1 MPQIL
6 GRDALIARI
15 GAALE
20 RAGRAGGGTVIV
32 SGPAGAGT
40 TAAVAEA
47 LRLRGAKAPGASA
60 APPTSVNAPAL
71 RIDAQW
77 MYDVQWID
85 DVQRAPDPE
94 ALARA
99 LLERSSGATDA
110 ATGVVVLSGRAPWG
124 AALATLQRA
133 AMRADP
139 MSVLDVP
146 PLAPEV
152 AVEIVTSEAPPTSP
166 REHPAPAEAAI
177 AWARAC
183 GSRLRLLAAVLRAD
197 GDLAAN
203 AVGLAVDDLV
213 ADLSPNAHRLL
224 EVIAVGAP
232 DPRTSAVEGV
242 WARESGTT
250 GAGFDETLAE
260 LVTAGFIGPVTGRL
274 RCAVPVVCAVIA
286 ARLGAG
292 RGAMLHVAYVEV
304 LSGLGGVDPR
314 EIAEHVRP
322 VADRLPVDVAATVLT
337 ASAQRR
343 TAASDHLG
351 AVADLAV
358 AAELREAAATSGSA
372 REGAAAFDALSA
384 LGAATYY
391 AGDLD
396 AGERML
402 RRAERFTASAS
413 PGALAELELFR
424 TYIRADRGQPSEIP
438 KPLHETRSQH
448 PVDGIVIRLFLVDRG
463 DDQAELEAVCDEL
476 VALDRDDAGAIGRGG
491 AALGRSVRASLAS
504 DLDAALAE
512 AEWALSVAGDTSA
525 TLYGGIEREL
535 IRLCVLKG
543 DLDAALRHADGDGYD
558 FAGRVPRIVEASNVV
573 HAASVALLQGDIADA
588 TERAER
594 ALTMTRLAPVPRGLV
609 RCVAWVALLSAM
621 RGDRARARSLLAEAG
636 RAFPLDGNLRLGAIV
651 QLARVQL
658 ALRDGGPVP
667 PVALRLERTEGSAR
681 LLLPVLLARLGLQ
694 AGDDA
699 TVDRALAE
707 LDQIG
712 GSPPADAL
720 AERIRALRLVPTRH
734 RREAADRLGASAAEL
749 ERLGFRGLAAETR
762 LEWAELAAEAA
773 DPAARVDVVDL
784 VRYFDAQGLDDWGDR
799 ARRLARTLG
808 VRVGGRRGGTDQ
820 LTRREA
826 EVVELVVDGMSNAE
840 VARRLFLS
848 ERTVETHLQHVY
860 RRLGVDSRLGLV
872 TRLGAPGDAAS
883 HP

>member
-47 LRLRGAKAPGASA
+47 LRLRGAKARGASA
-60 APPTSVNAPAL
+60 PPSTFANAPSE
-71 RIDAQW
+71 RIEARW
-77 MYDVQWID
+77 IHDVQWID
-85 DVQRAPDPE
+85 DVQRAPDLE

-99 LLERSSGATDA
+99 LEQSSGAADA
-110 ATGVVVLSGRAPWG
+110 ATGLVVLSGRAPWG
-124 AALATLQRA
+124 AALASLQRA
-133 AMRADP
+133 AMRADGW
-139 MSVLDVP
+139 SVVDVD

-152 AVEIVTSEAPPTSP
+152 AVEIVTAGEATASP
-166 REHPAPAEAAI
+166 GEHSVPVEAATG
-177 AWARAC
+177 WGRAC
-183 GSRLRLLAAVLRAD
+183 GSRLRLLAAVLRTD
-197 GDLAAN
+197 GDLAAT
-203 AVGLAVDDLV
+203 AVSLAVDDLL
-213 ADLSPNAHRLL
+213 ADLSPAARRLL
-224 EVIAVGAP
+224 EAIAIGGP
-232 DPRTSAVEGV
+232 EPRAAAVEGV
-242 WARESGTT
+242 WARERATS

-260 LVTAGFIGPVTGRL
+260 LVAAGFVDAAPSRL
-274 RCAVPVVCAVIA
+274 RCSVPVVCDVIA

-292 RGAMLHVAYVEV
+292 RAALLHVAYVEA
-304 LSGLGGVDPR
+304 LTRLGGVDPR
-314 EIAEHVRP
+314 EIADHVGP
-322 VADRLPVDVAATVLT
+322 VADRLPVEVAAAVLT
-337 ASAQRR
+337 ASAERR
-343 TAASDHLG
+343 TAASDHLD
-351 AVADLAV
+351 AVADLAI
-358 AAELREAAATSGSA
+358 AADLLESAAASGSV
-372 REGAAAFDALSA
+372 RERAAAFEALSA

-396 AGERML
+396 GGERVL
-402 RRAERFTASAS
+402 RRAERFAASAS
-413 PGALAELELFR
+413 PVAVADLQLFR
-424 TYIRADRGQPSEIP
+424 TYIRADRGQHSEIP
-438 KPLHETRSQH
+438 PLHETGSRHS
-448 PVDGIVIRLFLVDRG
+448 VDDIVIRLFLVDRG

-476 VALDRDDAGAIGRGG
+476 VALDRDDAEAVDRGA
-491 AALGRSVRASLAS
+491 AALGRSVRASLAG

-512 AEWALSVAGDTSA
+512 AERALSIAGDTSA
-525 TLYGGIEREL
+525 TLYGGVEREL

-609 RCVAWVALLSAM
+609 RCVAWVALLGAM
-621 RGDRARARSLLAEAG
+621 RGDMARAKSLLAEAA
-636 RAFPLDGNLRLGAIV
+636 RAFPLDENLRLGAIV

-667 PVALRLERTEGSAR
+667 PSVALRLERTEGSSR

-694 AGDDA
+694 SGDDA
-699 TVDRALAE
+699 TVALALAE
-707 LDQIG
+707 LDRIG
-712 GSPPADAL
+712 GSPPAEAL

-734 RREAADRLGASAAEL
+734 RPEAADRLGASAAEL

-773 DPAARVDVVDL
+773 DPAARTHVVDL
-784 VRYFDAQGLDDWGDR
+784 VHYFDAQGLDDWGDR

-826 EVVELVVDGMSNAE
+826 EVVELVLDGMSNAE
-840 VARRLFLS
+840 VASRLFLS

-872 TRLGAPGDAAS
+872 TRLGAPGDNS
-883 HP
+883 PEH